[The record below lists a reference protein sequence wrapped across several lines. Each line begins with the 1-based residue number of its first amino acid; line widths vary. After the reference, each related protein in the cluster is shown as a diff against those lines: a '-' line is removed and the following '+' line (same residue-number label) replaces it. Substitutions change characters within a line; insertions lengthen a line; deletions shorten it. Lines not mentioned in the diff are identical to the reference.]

1 MTKRAAQGFTL
12 VELMVTVS
20 VLAIVLGFG
29 VPGFQELI
37 LNNRITTQA
46 NEFVAALNFARSEA
60 IKRGTR
66 ITVCKSSD
74 GSNCSGSNNWDQGW
88 LVFVDDNNNAAVDGG
103 EQILKVYSSLRA
115 STLSG
120 NGNVASYV
128 SYVSSG
134 FTQLTSG
141 AFQAGTFT
149 LCPDSSGSGRSIVI
163 NAMGRAMVNKVP
175 CS

>member
-1 MTKRAAQGFTL
+1 MQRKSAAITIGMKTDHENGFTL
-12 VELMVTVS
+12 IELMVAVS
-20 VLAIVLGFG
+20 VLAIVLGIG

-37 LNNRITTQA
+37 QNNRITTQA

-60 IKRGTR
+60 IKRGIR
-66 ITVCKSSD
+66 ITLCRSSD
-74 GSNCSGSNNWDQGW
+74 GSNCSDSGNWDQGW
-88 LVFVDDNNNAAVDGG
+88 IVFVDTNNNASVDGG
-103 EQILKVYSSLRA
+103 EPILKVYSSLRA

-120 NGNVASYV
+120 NTNVAGYV

-149 LCPDSSGSGRSIVI
+149 LCPDSSGS
-163 NAMGRAMVNKVP
+163 
-175 CS
+175 